1 MDGIDGIQWYSMGG
15 GRLFLIYIYNI
26 HSFIVDIYIYITVY
40 IHIENHCYMN
50 ILYHLLSFLSPANK
64 QLGPRS
70 CFGFCVT
77 LISKAS
83 AQLKS
88 GAKEDVSV
96 AKLHK

>member
-1 MDGIDGIQWYSMGG
+1 LDSAWEIIDRPPTATP
-15 GRLFLIYIYNI
+15 GRQQEGVCRHPEIRKVF
-26 HSFIVDIYIYITVY
+26 VD
-40 IHIENHCYMN
+40 
-50 ILYHLLSFLSPANK
+50 
-64 QLGPRS
+64 
-70 CFGFCVT
+70 VT